1 MGGTTLDNSYGR
13 QILLVEDDQATRQD
27 VKAFLERNGYY
38 VIQAETGSKAL
49 DIITRTLPDLALID
63 IGLPDMNGFDVC
75 RSLKRYADV
84 PIIFL
89 TVEEA
94 EDTRVLALEQY
105 AEDYIIKPFFKR
117 ELVARIGRVLRRFN
131 GPAEESHAEII
142 VDDYLHINFSRHW
155 VEVKR
160 AKGGTEFQRYMLTP
174 IESRILHVLIRNAGH
189 VMTTESLLARVW
201 SGEDDAYPEGLRVH
215 VRRLRVKIEPN
226 PAAPQYIV
234 TERGLGYRF
243 AVAIRG
249 QVLDDDA
256 AQ

>member
-1 MGGTTLDNSYGR
+1 MENPYGR
-13 QILLVEDDQATRQD
+13 QILLVEDEQETRQE
-27 VKAFLERNGYY
+27 VKAFLERNGYF
-38 VIQAETGSKAL
+38 VIQAENGLKAL

-63 IGLPDMNGFDVC
+63 IKLPDINGFEVC

-89 TVEEA
+89 TSDKE
-94 EDTRVLALEQY
+94 EDTKVVALEQY
-105 AEDYIIKPFFKR
+105 AEDYITKPFGKR
-117 ELVARIGRVLRRFN
+117 ELVARISRVLRRFS

-142 VDDYLHINFSRHW
+142 VDDYLRINFSRHW

-160 AKGGTEFQRYMLTP
+160 ANGGQNFQRYMLTP

-226 PAAPQYIV
+226 AAAPKYIV

-243 AVAIRG
+243 AVTIKGQAI
-249 QVLDDDA
+249 DDSA
-256 AQ
+256 E

>member
-1 MGGTTLDNSYGR
+1 MDNSYGR
-13 QILLVEDDQATRQD
+13 QILLVEDDQEVRQD
-27 VKAFLERNGYY
+27 VKGFLERNGYY
-38 VIQAETGSKAL
+38 VIQADNGIKAL

-63 IGLPDMNGFDVC
+63 IKLPDINGFEVC
-75 RSLKRYADV
+75 RILKRYADV

-89 TVEEA
+89 TSDTD
-94 EDTRVLALEQY
+94 EDTKVLALDQY
-105 AEDYIIKPFFKR
+105 AEDYVTKPFGKR
-117 ELVARIGRVLRRFN
+117 ELVARIGRVLRRFS

-142 VDDYLHINFSRHW
+142 VDDYLRLSFSRHW
-155 VEVKR
+155 VEV
-160 AKGGTEFQRYMLTP
+160 QRPHGNQPFHRYQLTP

-226 PAAPQYIV
+226 PAEPKYIV

-243 AVAIRG
+243 AMPIQG
-249 QVLDDDA
+249 QVVDDG
-256 AQ
+256 QQ